1 MSYTVGF
8 GQSSAE
14 RLKQLQLLS
23 RYATDPSIRFQATSA
38 LHEIKK
44 PTFAI
49 PNEERPFPAYS
60 FETTEFTN
68 VPYGTYRLSTT
79 QETNTIPVDIT
90 DPYASLRK

>member
-23 RYATDPSIRFQATSA
+23 HYASDPSIRSQATSVVSQ
-38 LHEIKK
+38 IKK
-44 PTFAI
+44 PTFVI

-60 FETTEFTN
+60 FETNDFTS
-68 VPYGTYRLSTT
+68 VPYGTFRLATD
-79 QETNTIPVDIT
+79 TNTFPVDIT
-90 DPYASLRK
+90 DPYVSLRK

>member
-23 RYATDPSIRFQATSA
+23 RYASDPSIRSQATSA

-49 PNEERPFPAYS
+49 SNEERPFPAYS
-60 FETTEFTN
+60 FETTKFTS
-68 VPYGTYRLSTT
+68 VPYGTFRLATD
-79 QETNTIPVDIT
+79 TNTIPVDIT
-90 DPYASLRK
+90 DPYVSLRK